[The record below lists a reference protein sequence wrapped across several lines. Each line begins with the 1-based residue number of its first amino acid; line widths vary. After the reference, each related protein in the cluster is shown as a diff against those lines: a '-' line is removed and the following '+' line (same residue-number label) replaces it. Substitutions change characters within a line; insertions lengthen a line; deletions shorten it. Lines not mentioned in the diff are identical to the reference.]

1 MEVNKRVVEILQDK
15 LGIDEISSDDNL
27 IEDIGADSL
36 DIVELVM
43 ELEREFGIQILD
55 DEIDSNFT
63 TVGHLIDFIQE
74 KYEAL

>member
-1 MEVNKRVVEILQDK
+1 MEVNKQVIEILQDK
-15 LGIDEISSDDNL
+15 LGVDEISSDDNL

-55 DEIDSNFT
+55 DEIDDNFT

>member
-1 MEVNKRVVEILQDK
+1 MEVNKLVTEILQDK
-15 LGIDEISSDDNL
+15 LGVDEISSDDNL

-55 DEIDSNFT
+55 DEIDDNFT

>member
-1 MEVNKRVVEILQDK
+1 MEVNKLVTEIIQDK
-15 LGIDEISSDDNL
+15 LGVDEISSDDNL

-36 DIVELVM
+36 DVIELVM
-43 ELEREFGIQILD
+43 EMEREFGIQILD
-55 DEIDSNFT
+55 DEIDDNFT